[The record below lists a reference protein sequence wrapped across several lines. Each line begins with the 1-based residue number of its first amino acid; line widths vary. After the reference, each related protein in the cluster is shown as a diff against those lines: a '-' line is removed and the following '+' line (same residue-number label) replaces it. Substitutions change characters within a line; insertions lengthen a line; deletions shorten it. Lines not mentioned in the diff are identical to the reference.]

1 MAVSENI
8 LYTSTP
14 LVAKEF
20 RYNNSKGGNYYSNHA
35 NFELKV

>member
-20 RYNNSKGGNYYSNHA
+20 RYNSNLKGKIT
-35 NFELKV
+35 KVIMVISD

>member
-8 LYTSTP
+8 LYTSMP

-20 RYNNSKGGNYYSNHA
+20 RYNSKGEIIIVILLISN
-35 NFELKV
+35 

>member
-20 RYNNSKGGNYYSNHA
+20 RYNSKGENITVILLISD
-35 NFELKV
+35 